1 MFKRRDMKR
10 VFCIIVISLF
20 LIGACIT
27 EEILVKNTLSKIN
40 DMGNELLLLA
50 QSETNL
56 NNDLILN
63 KTRNLNEFWLKYEDA
78 LCFFVNHKDMHE
90 MGNEIIK
97 MISYAKNNIKEEYTT
112 SLELVIY
119 YSDTFHHIM
128 GVSLENIF

>member
-1 MFKRRDMKR
+1 MKR

>member
-1 MFKRRDMKR
+1 MKR

-20 LIGACIT
+20 LIGACVI
-27 EEILVKNTLSKIN
+27 EEILVKNTLEQIN
-40 DMGNELLLLA
+40 QMGNELLLLA

-56 NNDLILN
+56 NNDLILD